1 VLGSIVDH
9 GQLITGAWRASAA
22 GLDGEARMEEGDEAK
37 PRRCSAEHGRRR
49 RGGAMVAKSG
59 GGSNSVREQRN
70 ARESSRVRGRG
81 AEWSGGEACLL

>member
-1 VLGSIVDH
+1 MVDH
-9 GQLITGAWRASAA
+9 GQLITGARRASAA
-22 GLDGEARMEEGDEAK
+22 GLDGEARKEEGDEVK

-49 RGGAMVAKSG
+49 RGDAMAAKSG

-81 AEWSGGEACLL
+81 VEWSGGEAHLL